1 MWWWNDFWPMP
12 WVFGPLMML
21 FFMALCMGMMW
32 FMMRGMGGRGGHYTN
47 AVDILNERF
56 ARGELTQSEY
66 EERRRLLK
74 A

>member
-1 MWWWNDFWPMP
+1 
-12 WVFGPLMML
+12 
-21 FFMALCMGMMW
+21 MGMMW